1 MENQQT
7 QPVISRPDMAVV
19 ENYKYKIYKPTR
31 IVVLGDPNDPVTK
44 RMEQFCDLLQGH
56 LPSLDV
62 KNETSEE
69 DERPAIFIYPNIRF
83 SAVPEGKLL
92 ELFLMCAAGMV
103 PMEEAEAGVSAADIQ
118 NRIQMPGVVR
128 VYVSPVCPHCPG
140 ALGRWLYMAAWAPDR
155 VDLHVIDAAVFSE
168 SAARDNV
175 KSVPTAILDDQFR
188 WTGVVA
194 VAELL
199 DIFEKRN
206 PADLSADTVKKIISD
221 GDAEGL
227 AALMAGANSVIP
239 GFLDLLAHPKWPTR
253 LGAMVAFE
261 YLAETAPDLARQALE
276 AMWNRFTALDD
287 AVKGDMIHLFGVLND
302 SEFAGGRLESVING
316 DYSQAVREIA
326 EEVLGDLA

>member
-1 MENQQT
+1 
-7 QPVISRPDMAVV
+7 
-19 ENYKYKIYKPTR
+19 
-31 IVVLGDPNDPVTK
+31 
-44 RMEQFCDLLQGH
+44 
-56 LPSLDV
+56 
-62 KNETSEE
+62 
-69 DERPAIFIYPNIRF
+69 
-83 SAVPEGKLL
+83 
-92 ELFLMCAAGMV
+92 
-103 PMEEAEAGVSAADIQ
+103 MEEAEAGVSAADIQ

-302 SEFAGGRLESVING
+302 SEFAGGRFLLFLFLPAAQFL
-316 DYSQAVREIA
+316 DDL
-326 EEVLGDLA
+326 LGNLGRDLVVVGKLHGKHPAAAGHGAKIRRIGEHLGLGYQGAHHLVFAPAFHAQHPAAPGV